1 MNSFHAVLAT
11 AAAALLLAS
20 APGMAANEPAKEEKT
35 RGSESKLTA
44 EEKQKQHDALTKF
57 ADESLAK
64 LYAIN
69 PQAKTKVESASGYAV
84 FDLSAVNI
92 ILFVGQRGKG
102 LLMDNKT
109 RKPTYMLATRAG
121 VGPGLGYREIRQV
134 FVFKSQAA
142 MDQFKLGDAVGGD
155 VSAAVA
161 LGKDSGALSFN
172 PYIDVYQIT
181 EKGLAVEAQ
190 WGGTVYRVD
199 PDLD

>member
-1 MNSFHAVLAT
+1 MKTGRTFI
-11 AAAALLLAS
+11 AAAASALLLAHL
-20 APGMAANEPAKEEKT
+20 PALGADKASGEKNGETRPRISPEEKKK
-35 RGSESKLTA
+35 R
-44 EEKQKQHDALTKF
+44 QDAIRTF

-69 PQAKTKVESASGYAV
+69 PNAQKEIESAPGYAV

-102 LLMDNKT
+102 MLVENKT

-121 VGPGLGYREIRQV
+121 TGPGIGFREIRQV
-134 FVFKSQAA
+134 FVFKNQAA

-155 VSAAVA
+155 VGAAVA
-161 LGKDSGALSFN
+161 VGKQSGSLSFN

-199 PDLD
+199 PELN

>member
-1 MNSFHAVLAT
+1 MNAFHAVLAT
-11 AAAALLLAS
+11 TAATLLLAS
-20 APGMAANEPAKEEKT
+20 APGMSANEPAKEEKT
-35 RGSESKLTA
+35 QGSESKLTPQ
-44 EEKQKQHDALTKF
+44 EKQKHRDALLKF

-69 PQAKTKVESASGYAV
+69 PDAKTKVESAPGYAV

-102 LLMDNKT
+102 MLVDNKS
-109 RKPTYMLATRAG
+109 RKQTFMLATRAG
-121 VGPGLGYREIRQV
+121 VGPGVGYREIRQV

-155 VSAAVA
+155 VGAAVA
-161 LGKDSGALSFN
+161 LGKDSGAISFN

-199 PDLD
+199 PDLN